1 MTAIRLGRERLT
13 AVSNGF
19 ADLISDTGGSTPA
32 IPNGFLNGSV
42 FGNDMGSLSAHY
54 TGRLL
59 NNRGAVQFGLPRRAP
74 CLATP
79 RAFGCQRAAIRQAHR
94 QTSTICFRQLRAGS
108 PSGRQSL
115 PLRETSR
122 CSRGAAR
129 RLIAFYGRKNACKS
143 DGAPA

>member
-19 ADLISDTGGSTPA
+19 ADLISDTGGSTPT

-42 FGNDMGSLSAHY
+42 FGNDMGSPSAHY

-59 NNRGAVQFGLPRRAP
+59 NNRGAVQFGSPLR
-74 CLATP
+74 TP
-79 RAFGCQRAAIRQAHR
+79 RLTAPRTFVYRPAAIRQAHR

-115 PLRETSR
+115 PPREMSR

-129 RLIAFYGRKNACKS
+129 RLIAFYGRKRLCHK
-143 DGAPA
+143 

>member
-59 NNRGAVQFGLPRRAP
+59 NNRGAVQFGLPPESTLSGNAASFWLPACRNSAGTPANLDYLLSAASCRSEERRGGKES
-74 CLATP
+74 
-79 RAFGCQRAAIRQAHR
+79 RR
-94 QTSTICFRQLRAGS
+94 
-108 PSGRQSL
+108 
-115 PLRETSR
+115 PL
-122 CSRGAAR
+122 
-129 RLIAFYGRKNACKS
+129 
-143 DGAPA
+143 